1 YHDRVSLLKDKGTIP
16 DGYFIIF
23 NEIAGMMVD
32 LINAGLAIN
41 QHTVPDGSVG
51 SCWARHWKAKGL
63 ATEFGE
69 RVDCEHYY
77 PEDFLQASSN
87 PQIINAYPDS
97 ALSEFRRWFK
107 HEYLTTKFPPY
118 ILKKS
123 NVLPGGTED
132 ANRLIEAFKKSE
144 LENKP

>member
-1 YHDRVSLLKDKGTIP
+1 MITGV
-16 DGYFIIF
+16 
-23 NEIAGMMVD
+23 
-32 LINAGLAIN
+32 
-41 QHTVPDGSVG
+41 
-51 SCWARHWKAKGL
+51 WKYRGK
-63 ATEFGE
+63 
-69 RVDCEHYY
+69 
-77 PEDFLQASSN
+77 SS
-87 PQIINAYPDS
+87 
-97 ALSEFRRWFK
+97 RWFK